1 MKTTRY
7 LLCMLAATTTLFA
20 AGCATVNTRHA
31 YSGKQRD
38 AADLAL
44 VLGTTQQTYNVLS
57 PSRSRI
63 SVMSVDDDSTVPWY
77 SPSAYP
83 TAVYVLPGR
92 HKLDMRYEHVHGVAD
107 GSIWVDAL
115 TNRTYQVKVMNP
127 EGRTTRVYFV
137 VEDITAQTLVGGEEG
152 AAAAQSPTTPA
163 PATAPTESG
172 K

>member
-1 MKTTRY
+1 MKTTRN
-7 LLCMLAATTTLFA
+7 LLCIIGATATLFA

-31 YSGKQRD
+31 YSGEQRD
-38 AADLAL
+38 PGELAL

-57 PSRSRI
+57 PSRDRLSIMR
-63 SVMSVDDDSTVPWY
+63 VDDDSTVPWY

-92 HKLDMRYEHVHGVAD
+92 HKLDMRYEQVHGVAD

-137 VEDITAQTLVGGEEG
+137 IEDITAQTLVGGEEK
-152 AAAAQSPTTPA
+152 ATTTPA
-163 PATAPTESG
+163 ATATPAPETPAQ
-172 K
+172 

>member
-1 MKTTRY
+1 MKKTRY
-7 LLCMLAATTTLFA
+7 LLCMLAATTLFA

-31 YSGKQRD
+31 YSGEQRD
-38 AADLAL
+38 TADLAL

-63 SVMSVDDDSTVPWY
+63 SIMSVDDDSTVPWY

-83 TAVYVLPGR
+83 TTVYVLPGR
-92 HKLDMRYEHVHGVAD
+92 HKLGLRYEHVHGVAD

-137 VEDITAQTLVGGEEG
+137 VEDITAQTLVGGEEN
-152 AAAAQSPTTPA
+152 AAEAQTITAPA
-163 PATAPTESG
+163 PAESG
-172 K
+172 E